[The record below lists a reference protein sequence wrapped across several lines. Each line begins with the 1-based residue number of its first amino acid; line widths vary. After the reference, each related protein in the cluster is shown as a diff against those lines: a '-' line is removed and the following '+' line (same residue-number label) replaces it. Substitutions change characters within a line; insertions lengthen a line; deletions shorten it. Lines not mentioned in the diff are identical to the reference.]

1 MSLLQVS
8 GIGFKD
14 ERSFEL
20 KQISFTQQRLQ
31 KIAIAGE
38 TGSGKSTLLKIIAGF
53 VQPDSG
59 EVWFEG
65 EKVKGP
71 YEQLIAGH
79 SRIAYLSQ
87 YFELRNNYRVEEILE
102 YANKIYEAETL
113 YRVCDITHLLKRKT
127 NELSGGERQRVAL
140 ARLLSTAPSLLLL
153 DEPYSNLDLIHKNI
167 LKNVI
172 KEIGSDLNITCI
184 LVSHDPQDVLSWA
197 DEILV
202 MQYGSITAQGTPAQ
216 LYNQPPNLYTAGL
229 FGKYNMLSPALAA
242 ILPGAANEFSVENH
256 ILIRPEHIQL
266 SKSPD
271 TGVEGIVNN
280 VFFLGY
286 GCEAEIVISGETLV
300 CRLEAVGLSK
310 GERVY
315 VSVKNKSHKTVA

>member
-8 GIGFKD
+8 GIGVKD
-14 ERSFEL
+14 ERNFEL

-53 VQPDSG
+53 VQPDAG
-59 EVWFEG
+59 EVWLEG
-65 EKVKGP
+65 ERVKGP

-79 SRIAYLSQ
+79 PKIAYLSQ

-102 YANKIYEAETL
+102 YANKIYEADTL
-113 YRVCDITHLLKRKT
+113 YRVCDIAHLLQRKT

-140 ARLLSTAPSLLLL
+140 ARLLSTAPTLLLL

-172 KEIGSDLNITCI
+172 KEIGNDLNITCM
-184 LVSHDPQDVLSWA
+184 LVSHDPQDVLPWA
-197 DEILV
+197 DKILV
-202 MQYGSITAQGTPAQ
+202 MQNGSIIAQGTPAS
-216 LYNQPPNLYTAGL
+216 LYDGPPDLYTAGL
-229 FGKYNMLSPALAA
+229 FGKYNILSPALAA
-242 ILPGAANEFSVENH
+242 VLPGSEALWVNDH
-256 ILIRPEHIQL
+256 ILIRPEHIQV
-266 SKSPD
+266 SSTNAD
-271 TGVEGIVNN
+271 AGIAGMVAN

-286 GCEAEIVISGETLV
+286 GCEVEVVVNGEKLLCRSETTGFLKGDMVYISL
-300 CRLEAVGLSK
+300 
-310 GERVY
+310 
-315 VSVKNKSHKTVA
+315 KNKSHKPVA